1 MARKALGK
9 GIGALIPDAE
19 IIENVKLIEL
29 EKIKKNPY
37 QPRGD
42 VEKELEPLVESIKKQ
57 GVLEPILVRKEE
69 DGYLLIAGERRLLAA
84 KKAGFKKI
92 PSMILNVSDNT
103 VAEITLVENLLRE
116 DLNPIEEATGFALL
130 IEKFGYTHEKIGELV
145 GLDRATVSN
154 KLRLLRLDKEVKD
167 LLREGKIQEG
177 HAKLLITLSPE
188 DQKKVASIIVKKQLS
203 VRETENVIKR
213 LKQMGQKSKVTPLK
227 VKSEYLQQPVY
238 IKVGKRGGGQVVIKF
253 KNKAELKEISKRLGL
268 TMEEF

>member
-1 MARKALGK
+1 M
-9 GIGALIPDAE
+9 DE
-19 IIENVKLIEL
+19 
-29 EKIKKNPY
+29 
-37 QPRGD
+37 
-42 VEKELEPLVESIKKQ
+42 
-57 GVLEPILVRKEE
+57 
-69 DGYLLIAGERRLLAA
+69 
-84 KKAGFKKI
+84 
-92 PSMILNVSDNT
+92 
-103 VAEITLVENLLRE
+103 
-116 DLNPIEEATGFALL
+116 
-130 IEKFGYTHEKIGELV
+130 
-145 GLDRATVSN
+145 
-154 KLRLLRLDKEVKD
+154 EVKD

-253 KNKAELKEISKRLGL
+253 KNKTELKEISERLGL